1 MSFSQF
7 DGPSQNPYSQPTQ
20 TWPANASQPDGGSTT
35 QFTVLGIF
43 FIVLSVLGLG
53 MAILYAIGQ
62 IAQLSNGAVM
72 PPPNANEAEKTGF
85 YIGYW
90 GSTVSVIF
98 SGLLQPLVAWAGVN
112 LIRRKGLGIAKIG
125 AIVLCIPCLSS
136 CCLLG
141 IPFGI
146 WGVIALNSNSAK
158 QLFS

>member
-7 DGPSQNPYSQPTQ
+7 DSPSPNPYSQPTQ
-20 TWPANASQPDGGSTT
+20 TWPANAQQPNGGSTT
-35 QFTVLGIF
+35 QFTLLGIF
-43 FIVLSVLGLG
+43 YLILAVLGVGL
-53 MAILYAIGQ
+53 AILYAVGQ
-62 IAQLSNGAVM
+62 LAQLSKGAVV
-72 PPPNANEAEKTGF
+72 PPPNANDAERMGF

-90 GSTVSVIF
+90 GSTAAVIV

-112 LIRRKGLGIAKIG
+112 LLRRKGIAMAKIG
-125 AIVLCIPCLSS
+125 SIVLCIPCLTS

-158 QLFS
+158 QLFD